1 MSNNNDLIT
10 IQKKEIMSLYSQ
22 YCCCL
27 EDYNNN
33 LCSIEDIHNKATDF
47 FNYVEQSVSHNNS
60 IEGIKESDWN
70 QWIAETCIEVL
81 ELIVTHYKC
90 YRNEMNNDLLKP
102 GPTAFAGI
110 QRMVMDFDKDK
121 AKEIKELFKNNNL
134 PTYGFD
140 KKRKFHMTKTH
151 EKIAAFSF
159 GIIFIVTILIIAL
172 FTPYP
177 TSFQYTIFRIILSG
191 AMAGFVSF
199 IPGFIEL
206 RISNLLRA
214 GGAIA
219 VFIFVYY
226 FAPAA
231 L

>member
-1 MSNNNDLIT
+1 MKNNHDLIVV
-10 IQKKEIMSLYSQ
+10 QKEKINTLYDKYCDSLKEYR
-22 YCCCL
+22 
-27 EDYNNN
+27 NN
-33 LCSIEDIHNKATDF
+33 LCSIEVVNNVGTDL

-60 IEGIKESDWN
+60 IEMIKESDWN
-70 QWIAETCIEVL
+70 QWLAETCIDVL
-81 ELIVTHYKC
+81 ELIEDHYKK
-90 YRNEMNNDLLKP
+90 YRCEMNNDLLKP
-102 GPTAFAGI
+102 SSTAFAGM

-121 AKEIKELFKNNNL
+121 AKEIKELFKNSNL

-140 KKRKFHMTKTH
+140 KKRKIHMTKTH

-206 RISNLLRA
+206 RISNWLRA